1 MHLFTADLDR
11 TLIFSKRSIA
21 REVSNQICIEKIG
34 NQEISYVTP
43 KIMDILCEVN
53 NKMQFVPVTTRSLEQ
68 FNRLQLFQNK
78 IIPEIVISSNG
89 GTILRNGQIDDIWQ
103 QTIQQMMDG
112 LSLPLS
118 TFQSYFKKQLDAPY
132 FIEWTLIEGVFLLY
146 FVDLQKVN
154 FLELQQFREQI
165 EACGW
170 ISYLQGRKFYILP
183 QQLTKGAAVSYIKNQ
198 CDYELHFA
206 AGDSLMDKSMLQ
218 HADYGFVPRHGELAD
233 YIDQADHIEV
243 IEAIGADFAEECLSR
258 LILF

>member
-1 MHLFTADLDR
+1 MHLFTSDLDR

-21 REVSNQICIEKIG
+21 KEISDQICIEAIG
-34 NQEISYVTP
+34 SHEISYVTP
-43 KIMDILCEVN
+43 KIMDSLCDVN

-68 FNRLQLFQNK
+68 FNRLQLFQNE
-78 IIPEIVISSNG
+78 INPEIVILANG
-89 GTILRNGQIDDIWQ
+89 GMILFRGQIDVIWQ
-103 QTIQQMMDG
+103 QTIQQMMDD

-118 TFQSYFKKQLDAPY
+118 TFQSYFKKQLAAPY
-132 FIEWTLIEGVFLLY
+132 FLEWKLVDGIYLRYL
-146 FVDLQKVN
+146 VDLQKVN
-154 FLELQQFREQI
+154 FLALKQFQQQI

-218 HADYGFVPRHGELAD
+218 HADYGFVPRHGELVD
-233 YIDQADHIEV
+233 YLDDTSHIEI
-243 IEAIGADFAEECLSR
+243 IEATGADFAEQCLSR
-258 LILF
+258 INLL